1 MASLQSYSGKG
12 NASRKVY
19 YRIQPYLNG
28 NRITL
33 RLGTG
38 KKRAIAAAQVIGDLI
53 DSLNAGVEPSA
64 SSKQWLEETA
74 SKSICASLSKQGVI
88 SRLPDRFRGKSV
100 SSISTLAD
108 EYVRSRCAGLES
120 STVVIHKKAKRNL
133 IACFGDADITT
144 LKPKDGREFWRW
156 LQEDEG
162 LAENTAKQ
170 RLRYA
175 RAFFEMGI
183 EDELIASNPF
193 KARGLSVT
201 QTAAEKVYVQR
212 KDVEKILSSC
222 PNEEWRLL
230 FTMARQVPLRIP
242 SEIQEFTWND
252 IDFENNQILIHS
264 PKTRR
269 LGKSA
274 RIIPIFDSMRPLLH
288 NLQAKQGNASRY
300 VFSELRL
307 NTNPSTT
314 AKKIVKKAEVT
325 VWKNFFNSL
334 RASAETDLMDVF
346 GIRKACQWAGNS
358 VSTAMKNYALVK
370 KSDYDESTLESDS
383 GDAKSAAIIAGD
395 AKSAAEPASK
405 SSQRIAKKPI
415 KNAFVQNQWENEC
428 VSMGDTGL
436 EPVTPCL

>member
-133 IACFGDADITT
+133 IACFGDVDITT

-201 QTAAEKVYVQR
+201 QTAAEKVYVER
-212 KDVEKILSSC
+212 KDVETILSSC
-222 PNEEWRLL
+222 PNDEWRLL
-230 FTMARQVPLRIP
+230 FAMARQVPLRIP

-274 RIIPIFDSMRPLLH
+274 RIIPIFDSLRPLLH
-288 NLQAKQGNASRY
+288 NLQAKQGNASKY

-383 GDAKSAAIIAGD
+383 GDAKSAAKIAGD
-395 AKSAAEPASK
+395 AKSAAEPAGK
-405 SSQRIAKKPI
+405 SSQRIATKPI
-415 KNAFVQNQWENEC
+415 KNAFVQNQSENEY